1 MYIIKSSEN
10 KSLEEIGIKA
20 AALNHMKKLNLNVP
34 EYVII
39 SSKFSEDYFSS
50 IKEKINFI
58 LQEFDDV
65 EEISRRIQKIIDEN
79 EIMPSLIQQLQVAI
93 DELKKFN
100 IENVEG
106 KLRLVLRTS
115 KPYISGLDSKVFF
128 NVQNVLE
135 LEKNIREIFKEHFS
149 VNAINE
155 RKSKEQPLLHFNIPL
170 ILQKMIIPDVTGIIF
185 PIPDRENFYYIV
197 AWKGFG
203 YDMDFFSADHYV
215 VNHKDLLLEKL
226 LNNKPGKLV
235 FFDESADSITV
246 REVLYEEENEP
257 FLTQEQI
264 IDLCEVYSLNK
275 ENLGGLALEFK
286 VKNNVLYFI
295 SMKDSKIYHKAK
307 EALEELER
315 KSKEETSQ
323 ETQLSESTEQTTV
336 LEQTKTTSEKT
347 ITTEEPPKEEA
358 VQEIKSAELQR
369 ETSTSLTQP
378 LHSTQTS
385 QLTETQQKQ
394 TLQSVEENNIKD
406 YDVYLKNLLERMN
419 RIEEKLDFILKNFFN
434 K

>member
-65 EEISRRIQKIIDEN
+65 EEISRRIQKIIDET
-79 EIMPSLIQQLQVAI
+79 EIMPSLIQQLQIAI

-106 KLRLVLRTS
+106 KLRLVLRSS

-185 PIPDRENFYYIV
+185 PIPERENFYYIV

-203 YDMDFFSADHYV
+203 YEMDFFNADHYV

-226 LNNKPGKLV
+226 LNNKPGKIV

-257 FLTQEQI
+257 FLTQDQI

-275 ENLGGLALEFK
+275 DNLGGLALEFK

-307 EALEELER
+307 EALEELEK
-315 KSKEETSQ
+315 KSKKETLQ
-323 ETQLSESTEQTTV
+323 KTQLSESTDQTEAVEQTEST
-336 LEQTKTTSEKT
+336 QIEKT
-347 ITTEEPPKEEA
+347 TTEESAKEE
-358 VQEIKSAELQR
+358 
-369 ETSTSLTQP
+369 TSISLTQS
-378 LHSTQTS
+378 LESTQTS
-385 QLTETQQKQ
+385 QITETQQKPQ
-394 TLQSVEENNIKD
+394 TLHSVEENNIKD
-406 YDVYLKNLLERMN
+406 YDVYFKNLLERMN